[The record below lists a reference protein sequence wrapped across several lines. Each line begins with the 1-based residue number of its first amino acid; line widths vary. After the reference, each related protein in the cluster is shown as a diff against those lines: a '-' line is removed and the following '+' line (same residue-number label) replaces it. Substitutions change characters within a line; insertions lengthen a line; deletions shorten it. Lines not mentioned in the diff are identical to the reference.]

1 MPKKMLINAAA
12 EDEIRVA
19 IVDEGFIQE
28 LGVETTRRGQI
39 SGNIYKAVVTRLD
52 PSLNAAFV
60 DFGGERNG
68 FMPADEVHPKWF
80 KGGAKKEEEGPPLI
94 RKILDRNQHILVQ
107 VSQDPRGQKGALLTT
122 FLSFPGRH
130 LVLMPYKAKN
140 GVSRKIQDDKE
151 RERLKKLL
159 DEINPSDDMGFIART
174 VAQEKA
180 KNELV
185 REVRSLRR
193 LWQSIAG
200 KAKKATPPAL
210 IYQESNLAI
219 RTIRDYLS
227 PDVDEVLVDDPD
239 LFVEIQDFF
248 KTTMPRQAKIVK
260 LYKDKT
266 PILNKYQIE
275 EQIQSI
281 YDQQVRLNSGGT
293 IVINPTEALVAID
306 VNTGR
311 TSIREDPETTVFK
324 INLEAAQEIARQ
336 LRLRDL
342 GGLIVVDFI
351 DMESKKHR
359 AEVEKAF
366 KEAFKGD
373 KARVRMS
380 RISPFGLLEMSR
392 QRLRPTLESRAY
404 ESCPQCKGSGKVK
417 SAEAHALQ
425 ILRKIQ
431 GAAAKGNLAKVEG
444 EVPIGTATYLLNDLR
459 RELAAVETDHEVRVM
474 LTVQTAPLS
483 QEARLRLFRG
493 KKEGEGESVEEL
505 QL

>member
-1 MPKKMLINAAA
+1 
-12 EDEIRVA
+12 
-19 IVDEGFIQE
+19 
-28 LGVETTRRGQI
+28 
-39 SGNIYKAVVTRLD
+39 
-52 PSLNAAFV
+52 
-60 DFGGERNG
+60 
-68 FMPADEVHPKWF
+68 
-80 KGGAKKEEEGPPLI
+80 
-94 RKILDRNQHILVQ
+94 
-107 VSQDPRGQKGALLTT
+107 
-122 FLSFPGRH
+122 
-130 LVLMPYKAKN
+130 
-140 GVSRKIQDDKE
+140 
-151 RERLKKLL
+151 
-159 DEINPSDDMGFIART
+159 
-174 VAQEKA
+174 
-180 KNELV
+180 
-185 REVRSLRR
+185 
-193 LWQSIAG
+193 
-200 KAKKATPPAL
+200 
-210 IYQESNLAI
+210 
-219 RTIRDYLS
+219 
-227 PDVDEVLVDDPD
+227 
-239 LFVEIQDFF
+239 
-248 KTTMPRQAKIVK
+248 
-260 LYKDKT
+260 
-266 PILNKYQIE
+266 
-275 EQIQSI
+275 
-281 YDQQVRLNSGGT
+281 VRLNSGGT

-404 ESCPQCKGSGKVK
+404 ETCPQCKGSGKVK

-444 EVPIGTATYLLNDLR
+444 EVPLGTATYLLNDLR
-459 RELAAVETDHEVRVM
+459 KELAAVETDHEVRVM

-493 KKEGEGESVEEL
+493 KKEGEGESVEDL